1 MGDTEPPGPVLSDS
15 KRLAYR
21 VSYIPEDFDINETT
35 ISLKECLAVKDL
47 DVESL
52 VMDSNGRHAQIATIT
67 LKTLSEKLQGDTD
80 EWEFPS
86 WASKP
91 TYSHIVV
98 DKHFRGFTPLYAPK
112 EEEHTVE

>member
-1 MGDTEPPGPVLSDS
+1 MRDTETSGPVLPDN

-21 VSYIPEDFDINETT
+21 VSYIPEDFNINEAT
-35 ISLKECLAVKDL
+35 IFLRQCLAVMDL

-80 EWEFPS
+80 EWEIRSF
-86 WASKP
+86 ASKS

-98 DKHFRGFTPLYAPK
+98 DKHFYGFTPLYAPN